1 MGEYLTDIQRKQGQH
16 HYFSF
21 SMFNGVSVTFVA
33 ENLLILYAL
42 KLNVPDYIIGI
53 MSSFIFMSA
62 PFMLLSRPSIRHFGA
77 AKTIAFAWIARYS
90 FAMIFMAAP
99 LIISHY
105 SFYLGVVVLL
115 ICAFGFYASRNIGV
129 VAWTPVLGEITTEK
143 DKSNVLS
150 KGFFAY
156 TFSYLISLCLLR
168 FLFEFQ
174 DSINTFRGI
183 IAIGCI
189 AGFWAAY
196 TISKIHETDM
206 PKISAGHSLKE
217 AVLYIKSSRQ
227 IIILIAIQMIYFA
240 SIALIVPYSML
251 ALKEGYFVQDY
262 NAVTFVIIQMGGG
275 VIVSIFGKKVL
286 DNVNIKYV
294 IVGLFSMFLIAS
306 AMWIFAPQ
314 YFQWWFCLII
324 FFILGIAR
332 IGGFMALAHYFL
344 AVTPPEMRVGINLV
358 LSVISY
364 TVAGVAGAVVGGG
377 ILKYLES
384 YGLHA
389 LDLYHYYFIIM
400 LLISLIGFVLI
411 LCLER
416 VNPIKTL
423 IIARRIFIK

>member
-1 MGEYLTDIQRKQGQH
+1 MGECLTEIQRKRGQH

-62 PFMLLSRPSIRHFGA
+62 PFMLLSRPAIRHLGA
-77 AKTIAFAWIARYS
+77 AKTIAVAWVARYFFS
-90 FAMIFMAAP
+90 MIFMAAP
-99 LIISHY
+99 LIISYYSY
-105 SFYLGVVVLL
+105 SFGIIVLL

-129 VAWTPVLGEITTEK
+129 VAWTPVLGEITTDK

-150 KGFFAY
+150 RGFFAY
-156 TFSYLISLCLLR
+156 TFSYFISLCLLR
-168 FLFEFQ
+168 FLFEYQ
-174 DSINTFRGI
+174 DSINTFRGV
-183 IAIGCI
+183 IAIGCV

-196 TISKIHETDM
+196 TISRIQETDM
-206 PKISAGHSLKE
+206 PKISAGHSLKD
-217 AVLYIKSSRQ
+217 AVLYIKSSREV
-227 IIILIAIQMIYFA
+227 IILIAIQMIYFA
-240 SIALIVPYSML
+240 SIALILPYSML
-251 ALKEGYFVQDY
+251 ALKEGYFVKDY

-286 DNVNIKYV
+286 DSINIKYV

-306 AMWIFAPQ
+306 AMWILAPA

-324 FFILGIAR
+324 FFILGVAR

-344 AVTPPEMRVGINLV
+344 AVTPPEMRVGVNLV
-358 LSVISY
+358 LSVISC
-364 TVAGVAGAVVGGG
+364 TVAGITGAAVGGG
-377 ILKYLES
+377 ILKCLES
-384 YGLHA
+384 YGLHS

-400 LLISLIGFVLI
+400 LSISLIGFVLI
-411 LCLER
+411 LYLER
-416 VNPIKTL
+416 INPIKTL
-423 IIARRIFIK
+423 IIARKIFIK